1 MTTVFHASESKA
13 KLPYH
18 TWTVAKYHQMAATG
32 LLDESD
38 RVELIEGELVDMAPI
53 GSRHAFWVDRI
64 AEGLGRGSRAAHMV
78 RVQNPVL
85 LGERSEP
92 QPDIALVKR
101 NNYAARHPGPD
112 DILLIVEV
120 ADATLEYER
129 EVKLALYARHA
140 IPEVWLLDVNAGEL
154 TLYCEPAEGRY
165 LRIRKPARNEAVS
178 PTLLPEIALPWAEL
192 VA

>member
-1 MTTVFHASESKA
+1 MTAVFHARESKV

-18 TWTVAKYHQMAATG
+18 TWTVAKYHQMAEAG

-64 AEGLGRGSRAAHMV
+64 AESLGRGSRSAHMV

-92 QPDIALVKR
+92 QPDVALVKR
-101 NNYAARHPGPD
+101 NNYADRHPGAD

-120 ADATLEYER
+120 ADTTLEYER
-129 EVKLALYARHA
+129 EVKLAVYARHG
-140 IPEVWLLDVNAGEL
+140 IPEVWLIDVNAGEL
-154 TLYCEPAEGRY
+154 TVYCDPSEGRY
-165 LRIRKPARNEAVS
+165 RLIRKPTTTEAVS
-178 PTLLPEIALPWAEL
+178 PTLVPDIALPWAEL
-192 VA
+192 VV